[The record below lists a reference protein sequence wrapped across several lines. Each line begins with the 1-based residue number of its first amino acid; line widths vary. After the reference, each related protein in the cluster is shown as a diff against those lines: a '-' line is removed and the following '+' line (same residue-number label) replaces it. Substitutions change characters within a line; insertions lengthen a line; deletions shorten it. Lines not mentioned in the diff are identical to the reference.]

1 MNYRIF
7 IYHLQRDLLAILLAV
22 LVNIHCFGNDQKS
35 FVNRTIDIE
44 HFEIFFEDHIG
55 RVWGGSYANG
65 PMLFN
70 GDTFVRKTQWRQGIH
85 CYAYLGG
92 DDYLIGCNNGLFR
105 LNMRTLDYQKVK
117 GFEYDDIRTIERQSA
132 DLYLCFCDKRIASLN
147 ISSGECHTLRE
158 WKDIRLVKAVRSEKN
173 RFFITTDR
181 YGIYTFDAESQ
192 VMQFYDITGLPFQN
206 EMLLELLLDGQ
217 TLWIGTDRQLYR
229 YDLPSKHLSSIPYLQ
244 GKTIKTLCKDTD
256 GGLWIG
262 TNNGLFYWRGD
273 TDKWQHFHHSTKQP
287 ESILND
293 CVWALYQDQRGNIW
307 AGVEGGVSFISK
319 EQRPVQINWNWD
331 NPSELGNRINRVFHD
346 SRGGIWMGGVN
357 GLSYHRNDSGETL
370 LFNAFSENRLPDNT
384 IRCIYED
391 REGLI
396 WIGTDG
402 GLSYFDADRERFITC
417 MVADKT
423 TGLNSIWTYGIRED
437 DKGRLWLA
445 TCSGGIFCVDRAELL
460 RHGDK
465 TTTWALGNYSKKELP
480 NIGCM
485 GLVKTSDGAL
495 YSYAAGDLYKIDVK
509 QKLEGKIPPVT
520 IEKVNSVV
528 PIIEDGN
535 TVWGYGSNHL
545 IKATPTGVEL
555 IDVRSLTDESGEIMS
570 LTCDEKCLWLLTS
583 RRVIA
588 LDKHNLEP
596 NHILDLP
603 LSQYKSICFDR
614 ERQSLWLGGTDH
626 CLIFNPKS
634 TTGHRNV
641 VNTQSVLSEIY
652 VNNTL
657 LSPSKEVNSRQVIGK
672 DIAFCDAI
680 VLNNDENSLA
690 FRFSMGIVSEGIE
703 FQTGYFYRMRG
714 LNNEW
719 VPIRPD
725 NPLVEFPYLHFGKY
739 YLEIGA
745 KDENG
750 SIKVI
755 RSVIIQIKAP
765 WYRSWWFLCLLL
777 GIALWLLIATINH
790 YRLRAKYHVA
800 EIDRKRTTELSQ
812 MKMNFIT
819 EMSHEMKTPLTLI
832 MGAVNKLLASSKSP
846 NTRETMRIVQ
856 HNISK
861 INTVISQLM
870 NIKEYSTI
878 EDAGHNTCIEA
889 VEFVGSIVGLFEDV
903 CCEKDITLTFQSDEH
918 KYYVEIDPMK
928 MESAINNLLSNAL
941 KFTPKGG
948 CITVSVESGVKISVA
963 DTGMGIPE
971 ADLPKVFTRF
981 FQSDYHQAVN
991 PNGSGIGLYMVKNY
1005 VEEQGGKISIASE
1018 VGKGTVFTIILPEC
1032 KHLSSPGNQRGDLSR
1047 GADVDAIKVLVVE
1060 DNIEIAN
1067 FITDGLK
1074 GMCCTLAH
1082 NGKSGYE
1089 LAQQQQPDIII
1100 SDIMMPVISGEELA
1114 HLLRHNVKTQ
1124 HIPIILLTAK
1134 DDKQTELNAYKKGV
1148 DAFISKPFDI
1158 DQLVARIHQMVASRK
1173 KLLKAAIRQASVV
1186 TTDEQAQFEQSD
1198 DDKFLE
1204 SLTSIIEQHLD
1215 NSDFNMAELSR
1226 LMSIGEKQ
1234 IYRKVKLLTGTTVV
1248 DYIKSIR
1255 LKKAALLLSQ
1265 KKFSIKEVAYMTG
1278 FTSQSYFAKC
1288 FVEKY
1293 GRSPKEYIEN
1303 GY

>member
-1 MNYRIF
+1 MNYSFF

-22 LVNIHCFGNDQKS
+22 LVNTHCFGNDQKS

-85 CYAYLGG
+85 SYAYLGG

-181 YGIYTFDAESQ
+181 YGIYSFDAESQ

-229 YDLPSKHLSSIPYLQ
+229 YDLPSQHLSSIPYLQ

-293 CVWALYQDQRGNIW
+293 CVWAIYQDQRGNIW

-346 SRGGIWMGGVN
+346 SQGGIWMGGVN

-391 REGLI
+391 NEGLI

-402 GLSYFDADRERFITC
+402 GLSYFDADRNRFITC

-445 TCSGGIFCVDRAELL
+445 TCSGGIFCVDRTELI
-460 RHGDK
+460 HNGDK
-465 TTTWALGNYSKKELP
+465 STTWTLGNYASKELP

-485 GLVKTSDGAL
+485 GLAKTSDGSL
-495 YSYAAGDLYKIDVK
+495 YAYAAGYLYKIDAK
-509 QKLEGKIPPVT
+509 QYHEGEIPPVT

-555 IDVRSLTDESGEIMS
+555 IDVRSLTDQSGEIMS
-570 LTCDEKCLWLLTS
+570 LTCDEKRLWLLTNH
-583 RRVIA
+583 RVIA
-588 LDKHNLEP
+588 LDKQSLQS

-626 CLIFNPKS
+626 CLVFDPKS
-634 TTGHRNV
+634 TIGSRNAI
-641 VNTQSVLSEIY
+641 NTQSVLSEIY

-657 LSPSKEVNSRQVIGK
+657 LLPSKEFNSRQVIGE
-672 DIAFCDAI
+672 DIAFCDAV
-680 VLNNDENSLA
+680 VLNHDENSLA
-690 FRFSMGIVSEGIE
+690 FRFSMGTVSEGIE
-703 FQTGYFYRMRG
+703 FQTGYLYRMRG

-719 VPIRPD
+719 FPIHPD
-725 NPLVEFPYLHFGKY
+725 NPLVEYPYLHFGQY
-739 YLEIGA
+739 HLEIGA

-750 SIKVI
+750 NIKAI
-755 RSVIIQIKAP
+755 RSVSIQINAP

-777 GIALWLLIATINH
+777 GIALWLVFAAINH
-790 YRLRAKYHVA
+790 YRLRTKYQVA

-832 MGAVNKLLASSKSP
+832 MGAVNKLLSTSKSP
-846 NTRETMRIVQ
+846 VTREAMQTVLQ
-856 HNISK
+856 NISK
-861 INTVISQLM
+861 MNTVISQLM
-870 NIKEYSTI
+870 NVKEYSAVESVNHSSRI
-878 EDAGHNTCIEA
+878 EI
-889 VEFVGSIVGLFEDV
+889 VEFVGSIVDLFSDV
-903 CCEKDITLTFQSDEH
+903 CRQKGISLTFQSDGQ
-918 KYYVEIDPMK
+918 KLFVEIDPIK
-928 MESAINNLLSNAL
+928 MESAINNLLTNAQ
-941 KFTPKGG
+941 KFTPEGG
-948 CITVSVESGVKISVA
+948 CITVSVKDGVRISVS
-963 DTGMGIPE
+963 DTGTGIPQT
-971 ADLPKVFTRF
+971 DLPKIFNRF
-981 FQSDYHQAVN
+981 YQSDYNQSVN
-991 PNGSGIGLYMVKNY
+991 PNGTGVGLFMVKKY
-1005 VEEQGGKISIASE
+1005 VEEQGGRVFVESE
-1018 VGKGTVFTIILPEC
+1018 VSKGTVFTITLPEC
-1032 KHLSSPGNQRGDLSR
+1032 ESETGTSKSNPELDGLDTVN
-1047 GADVDAIKVLVVE
+1047 VLVVE
-1060 DNIEIAN
+1060 DNMEIAN
-1067 FITDGLK
+1067 YIADGLK
-1074 GMCCTLAH
+1074 GMRCTVAH
-1082 NGKSGYE
+1082 NGKSGFE
-1089 LAQQQQPDIII
+1089 QAQQQQPDIII
-1100 SDIMMPVISGEELA
+1100 SDIMMPVMDGEEMA
-1114 HLLRHNVKTQ
+1114 RLLKCNVNTQ

-1134 DDKQTELNAYKKGV
+1134 DDKQTELDAYRKGV

-1158 DQLVARIHQMVASRK
+1158 DELAARVRQMVANRK
-1173 KLLKAAIRQASVV
+1173 KLLKFAIQQASNS
-1186 TTDEQAQFEQSD
+1186 TTVELPQPEQSD
-1198 DDKFLE
+1198 DEKFLY
-1204 SLTSIIEQHLD
+1204 SLTRIIEQHLD
-1215 NSDFNMAELSR
+1215 NSDLNMAELSR
-1226 LMSIGEKQ
+1226 LMSVGEKQ
-1234 IYRKVKLLTGTTVV
+1234 IYRKVKLLTGSTVV
-1248 DYIKSIR
+1248 DYIKGIR

-1265 KKFSIKEVAYMTG
+1265 KNFSIKEVAYMTG
-1278 FTSQSYFAKC
+1278 FTSQSYFTKC
-1288 FVEKY
+1288 FVEKF
-1293 GRSPKEYIEN
+1293 GRTPKEYLEN
-1303 GY
+1303 S